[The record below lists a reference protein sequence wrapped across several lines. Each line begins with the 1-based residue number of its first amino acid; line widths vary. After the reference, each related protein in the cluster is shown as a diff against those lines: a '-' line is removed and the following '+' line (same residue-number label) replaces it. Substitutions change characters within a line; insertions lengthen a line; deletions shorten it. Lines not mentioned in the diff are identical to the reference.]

1 MWVWAWRVSIYS
13 MVWWEDIKQTG
24 ERETKRRV
32 FFFIDRSICFD
43 YDSKLGLNKKK
54 KKKSKLSKEIR

>member
-43 YDSKLGLNKKK
+43 YDSKLGLDKK

>member
-1 MWVWAWRVSIYS
+1 

-43 YDSKLGLNKKK
+43 YDSKLGLDKKK
-54 KKKSKLSKEIR
+54 KKIEVVKGNKVKC